1 MDAEDILK
9 YGHRTLMGGLEKIPL
24 GQWSTPGVCGYWSV
38 KDIVAHLA
46 SYEQVLIE
54 VLGNLIDGRPT
65 PTLILYANENFNDLQ
80 VDQRQANSPVQV
92 RAEYKDSYQKA
103 QQLIS
108 QVPVETRRQKGVLA
122 WYGSE
127 YDLEDFLVYTF
138 YGHKREHSAQIAVF
152 KDRLSSG

>member
-1 MDAEDILK
+1 MNAEDILM
-9 YGHRTLMGGLEKIPL
+9 YGHRTLMGGLEGIPQD
-24 GQWSTPGVCGYWSV
+24 QWTTPGVCGYWSV

-65 PTLILYANENFNDLQ
+65 PTLRLYAHENFNDLL
-80 VDQRQANSPVQV
+80 VEQRKANSPIQV
-92 RAEYKDSYQKA
+92 KAEYEDSYQKT
-103 QQLIS
+103 QQLIG
-108 QVPVETRRQKGVLA
+108 QVPIEIRRQNGVLA
-122 WYGSE
+122 WYGEE

-152 KDRLSSG
+152 KDTLK